1 MVLFFPCSCRRYLT
15 VLRRGL
21 STDCKGSV
29 DGTAALY
36 KGQRVQEIGDLVGVL
51 ASKANCMMPLDRRGL
66 VRLPVVNCP
75 ASTIRPN
82 IVANEVH
89 DRGSATLDSR

>member
-1 MVLFFPCSCRRYLT
+1 
-15 VLRRGL
+15 
-21 STDCKGSV
+21 V
-29 DGTAALY
+29 DGAAALY

-66 VRLPVVNCP
+66 VRPPVVNRP
-75 ASTIRPN
+75 AATIRPN

-89 DRGSATLDSR
+89 DRGSARLDSR